1 MRVFGIDVVKGSV
14 RSRTRRPVY
23 ALVRMEGGEILG
35 EQEVTR
41 FRLLK
46 ELAGE
51 KPEILAVDSLQ
62 EIARD
67 QQELYAF
74 LQALPTGT
82 RLVQVTGGERP
93 ETLGKVAA
101 RYNISFDRFDPF
113 DEARTIARIAS
124 LGGGAEV
131 VAFENTS
138 DVVVSRHRSI
148 GKGGW
153 SQNRYTR
160 KIHGAVLSQAREIE
174 GLLSSA
180 GLRFEKKES
189 RAFGGASRVIFQ
201 VSAPRELVPVHSR
214 RGTDVQVRVSGR
226 RADRIRFRPLE
237 GGSRYLVVGIDPG
250 TTTAIAALDLD
261 GKVVHLSS
269 SRQRPMS
276 DVIEALYR
284 TGKPLVI
291 ASDVREMPFSVERI
305 RRAFSAVGYTPR
317 EDRTGEEKTE
327 LVTGFSYGNV
337 HERDALAAAIDG
349 FRHYRNRLQNAL
361 RRVPQG
367 VDLDRVRAGIIRGQ
381 SLEQV
386 LGGMKPAAPQ
396 RVETVA
402 EPVVEA
408 RKDERVMV
416 LDGTVKRL
424 KGYVAEL
431 QDEMK
436 EKERAVDRLQ
446 QRLGHM
452 QAAWRQQLRRDAEIS
467 RRDALIQ
474 DLRRR
479 LRREERQNRAMRR
492 RIERIRRPPS
502 PAEGEAGIPV
512 KVLDSLTRDAVQR
525 LEAEGGILEGD
536 LLYVAKT
543 AGWGRSVIRDLGE
556 RGVRALL
563 TATTS
568 PQDPDPQ
575 LLETCRDQQLP
586 LLPEGKVGVHLR
598 GKAGSVD
605 AGALAGALR
614 EWEEGQKEREREQK
628 RAMVE
633 YIFRE
638 YRTEREKEVR
648 KGG

>member
-14 RSRTRRPVY
+14 RSRSRRPVY
-23 ALVRMEGGEILG
+23 ALVRMEDGEILG

-46 ELAGE
+46 ELAAE

-67 QQELYAF
+67 QQELYVF

-101 RYNISFDRFDPF
+101 RYNISFDRFDPS

-131 VAFENTS
+131 VAFENAS

-160 KIHGAVLSQAREIE
+160 KIHGAVLAHAREIE
-174 GLLSSA
+174 ALLASA
-180 GLRFEKKES
+180 SLRFEKKES
-189 RAFGGASRVIFQ
+189 RAFGGASRVVFQ
-201 VSAPRELVPVHSR
+201 VFAPRELVPIHSR

-226 RADRIRFRPLE
+226 RADRIRFRPLG

-276 DVIEALYR
+276 EVIEALYR

-317 EDRTGEEKTE
+317 EDRTGEEKGE
-327 LVTGFSYGNV
+327 LVAGYQYGNI
-337 HERDALAAAIDG
+337 HERDALAAAIDA
-349 FRHYRNRLQNAL
+349 FRYYRNRLQNAL
-361 RRVPQG
+361 RRVPPG

-381 SLEQV
+381 SLDQV
-386 LGGMKPAAPQ
+386 LGGMKPAKPEK
-396 RVETVA
+396 VETVA
-402 EPVVEA
+402 EPVAEV

-431 QDEMK
+431 EAEVK
-436 EKERAVDRLQ
+436 EKDRAMDRLRE
-446 QRLGHM
+446 RLGHM
-452 QAAWRQQLRRDAEIS
+452 QAAWRQQLRRDAEIA
-467 RRDALIQ
+467 RRDAMIQ

-479 LRREERQNRAMRR
+479 LRKEERGNRAMRR
-492 RIERIRRPPS
+492 RIERIRRPPA
-502 PAEGEAGIPV
+502 PAEGEAGVPV

-525 LEAEGGILEGD
+525 LESEQGIAEGD
-536 LLYVAKT
+536 LLFVAKT
-543 AGWGRSVIRDLGE
+543 AGWGRSVIRDLAE
-556 RGVRALL
+556 RGVRALIA
-563 TATTS
+563 ATGS

-575 LLETCRDQQLP
+575 LRETCREQPLP
-586 LLPEGKVGVHLR
+586 LLPEGKVGIRLK
-598 GKAGSVD
+598 GKAGSAD
-605 AGALAGALR
+605 PGALGEALR
-614 EWEEGQKEREREQK
+614 QWDEDQKEREREQK
-628 RAMVE
+628 KAMVE

>member
-1 MRVFGIDVVKGSV
+1 VRVFGIDVVKGSV
-14 RSRTRRPVY
+14 RSRSRRPVY
-23 ALVRMEGGEILG
+23 ALVRMEDGEILG

-46 ELAGE
+46 ELAAE

-67 QQELYAF
+67 QQELYVF

-101 RYNISFDRFDPF
+101 RYNISFDRFDPS

-131 VAFENTS
+131 VAFENAS

-160 KIHGAVLSQAREIE
+160 KIHGAVLAHAREIE
-174 GLLSSA
+174 ALLASA
-180 GLRFEKKES
+180 SLRFEKKES
-189 RAFGGASRVIFQ
+189 RAFGGASRVVFQ
-201 VSAPRELVPVHSR
+201 VFAPRELVPIHSR

-226 RADRIRFRPLE
+226 RADRIRFRPLG

-276 DVIEALYR
+276 EVIEALYR

-317 EDRTGEEKTE
+317 EDRTGEEKGE
-327 LVTGFSYGNV
+327 LVAGYQYGNI
-337 HERDALAAAIDG
+337 HERDALAAAIDA
-349 FRHYRNRLQNAL
+349 FRYYRNRLQNAL
-361 RRVPQG
+361 RRVPPG

-381 SLEQV
+381 SLDQV
-386 LGGMKPAAPQ
+386 LGGMKPAKPEK
-396 RVETVA
+396 VETVA
-402 EPVVEA
+402 EPVAEV

-431 QDEMK
+431 EAEVK
-436 EKERAVDRLQ
+436 EKDRAMDRLRE
-446 QRLGHM
+446 RLGHM
-452 QAAWRQQLRRDAEIS
+452 QAAWRQQLRRDAEIA
-467 RRDALIQ
+467 RRDAMIQ

-479 LRREERQNRAMRR
+479 LRKEERGNRAMRR
-492 RIERIRRPPS
+492 RIERIRRPPA
-502 PAEGEAGIPV
+502 PAEGEAGVPV

-525 LEAEGGILEGD
+525 LESEQGIAEGD
-536 LLYVAKT
+536 LLFVAKT
-543 AGWGRSVIRDLGE
+543 AGWGRSVIRDLAE
-556 RGVRALL
+556 RGVRALIA
-563 TATTS
+563 ATGS

-575 LLETCRDQQLP
+575 LRETCREQPLP
-586 LLPEGKVGVHLR
+586 LLPEGKVGIRLK

-605 AGALAGALR
+605 PGALGEALR
-614 EWEEGQKEREREQK
+614 QWDEDQKEREREQK
-628 RAMVE
+628 KAMVE

>member
-1 MRVFGIDVVKGSV
+1 VRVFGIDVVKGSV
-14 RSRTRRPVY
+14 RSRSRRPVY
-23 ALVRMEGGEILG
+23 ALVRMEDGEILG
-35 EQEVTR
+35 EQQVTR

-46 ELAGE
+46 ELAAE

-74 LQALPTGT
+74 LQALPAGI

-101 RYNISFDRFDPF
+101 RYNISFDRMDPA

-124 LGGGAEV
+124 LGGGSEV
-131 VAFENTS
+131 VAFENTT

-160 KIHGAVLSQAREIE
+160 KIHGAVLAHARELE
-174 GLLSSA
+174 ALLASA

-189 RAFGGASRVIFQ
+189 RAFGGASRVVFQ
-201 VSAPRELVPVHSR
+201 VSAPRELVPVHSH

-226 RADRIRFRPLE
+226 KADRIRFRPLE

-276 DVIEALYR
+276 EVIEALYR
-284 TGKPLVI
+284 SGKPLII

-317 EDRTGEEKTE
+317 EDRTVEEKAE
-327 LVTGFSYGNV
+327 LVAGFQYGNI
-337 HERDALAAAIDG
+337 HERDALAAAIDA
-349 FRHYRNRLQNAL
+349 FRYYRNRLQNAL
-361 RRVPQG
+361 RRVPPG

-386 LGGMKPAAPQ
+386 LGGMKPAKPEKEEA
-396 RVETVA
+396 VA
-402 EPVVEA
+402 EPVAEA

-431 QDEMK
+431 QEEVK
-436 EKERAVDRLQ
+436 EKDRALDRLRE
-446 QRLGHM
+446 RLGHM
-452 QAAWRQQLRRDAEIS
+452 QAASRQQLRRDPEIA
-467 RRDALIQ
+467 RRDATIH

-479 LRREERQNRAMRR
+479 LRREERKNRAMHR
-492 RIERIRRPPS
+492 RIERIRRPPA
-502 PAEGEAGIPV
+502 PVEGEAGVPV
-512 KVLDSLTRDAVQR
+512 KVLESLTRDAVQR
-525 LEAEGGILEGD
+525 LDGEQGIAEGD
-536 LLYVAKT
+536 LLFVART
-543 AGWGRSVIRDLGE
+543 AGWGRSVIRDLAE
-556 RGVRALL
+556 RGVRALIA
-563 TATTS
+563 ATGPS
-568 PQDPDPQ
+568 QDPDPQ
-575 LLETCRDQQLP
+575 LVTACREQPLP
-586 LLPEGKVGVHLR
+586 LLPEGKVGVRLK
-598 GKAGSVD
+598 GKTGTVD
-605 AGALAGALR
+605 PGALAEGLR
-614 EWEEGQKEREREQK
+614 RWEEGQKEREREEK
-628 RAMVE
+628 KAMVE

>member
-1 MRVFGIDVVKGSV
+1 MKVFGIDVVKGSV
-14 RSRTRRPVY
+14 RSRSRRPVY
-23 ALVRMEGGEILG
+23 ALVRMEDGEILG
-35 EQEVTR
+35 EQQVTR

-46 ELAGE
+46 ELAAE

-74 LQALPTGT
+74 LQALPAGI

-101 RYNISFDRFDPF
+101 RYNISFDRLDPA
-113 DEARTIARIAS
+113 DEARTIARIAT
-124 LGGGAEV
+124 LGGGSEV

-160 KIHGAVLSQAREIE
+160 KIHGSVLAQAREIE
-174 GLLSSA
+174 ALLTSA

-189 RAFGGASRVIFQ
+189 RAFGGASRVVFQ

-276 DVIEALYR
+276 EVIKALYR
-284 TGKPLVI
+284 AGKPLVI

-317 EDRTGEEKTE
+317 EDRSVEEKADM
-327 LVTGFSYGNV
+327 VAGFQYGNI
-337 HERDALAAAIDG
+337 HERDALAAAIDA

-361 RRVPQG
+361 RRVPPG
-367 VDLDRVRAGIIRGQ
+367 VELDRVRAGIIRGR
-381 SLEQV
+381 SLDQV
-386 LGGMKPAAPQ
+386 LGSMRPAKPEKG
-396 RVETVA
+396 ETVA

-431 QDEMK
+431 QDEVK
-436 EKERAVDRLQ
+436 EKEQAVDRF
-446 QRLGHM
+446 RERMGHM
-452 QAAWRQQLRRDAEIS
+452 QAAWRQQLRRDAEIA
-467 RRDALIQ
+467 RRDAMIH
-474 DLRRR
+474 DLRQR
-479 LRREERQNRAMRR
+479 LRREERKNRAMHR
-492 RIERIRRPPS
+492 RIERMRRPPS
-502 PAEGEAGIPV
+502 PVEGEAGVPV

-525 LEAEGGILEGD
+525 LEAEQGITGGD
-536 LLYVAKT
+536 LLYVARM
-543 AGWGRSVIRDLGE
+543 AGWGRTVIRDLGE
-556 RGVRALL
+556 RGVHALL
-563 TATTS
+563 AATGST
-568 PQDPDPQ
+568 QDPDPQ
-575 LLETCRDQQLP
+575 LLAACRELPLP
-586 LLPEGKVGVHLR
+586 LLPEGKVGLR
-598 GKAGSVD
+598 LKGKAGSVD
-605 AGALAGALR
+605 PGTLAAALR
-614 EWEEGQKEREREQK
+614 EWDEGQKEREREQK
-628 RAMVE
+628 KAMVE

>member
-1 MRVFGIDVVKGSV
+1 MKVFGIDVVKGSV
-14 RSRTRRPVY
+14 RSRSWRPVY
-23 ALVRMEGGEILG
+23 ALVRVEDGEILG
-35 EQEVTR
+35 EQQVTR

-46 ELAGE
+46 ELAAG
-51 KPEILAVDSLQ
+51 KPDILAVDSLQ

-67 QQELYAF
+67 QHELYAF
-74 LQALPTGT
+74 LQALPAGI

-101 RYNISFDRFDPF
+101 RYNISFDRLDPA

-131 VAFENTS
+131 VAFENTT
-138 DVVVSRHRSI
+138 DVVVSRRRSI

-160 KIHGAVLSQAREIE
+160 KIHGAVQTHAREIE
-174 GLLSSA
+174 ALLASA
-180 GLRFEKKES
+180 GLRFVKKES
-189 RAFGGASRVIFQ
+189 RAFGGASRVAFQ
-201 VSAPRELVPVHSR
+201 VPAPREMVPVHSH

-226 RADRIRFRPLE
+226 KADRIRFRPLE

-276 DVIEALYR
+276 EVIEALYR

-317 EDRTGEEKTE
+317 EDRTVEEKAE
-327 LVTGFSYGNV
+327 LVDGYQYGNI
-337 HERDALAAAIDG
+337 HERDALAAAIDA
-349 FRHYRNRLQNAL
+349 FRYHRNRLQNAL
-361 RRVPQG
+361 RRVPPG

-386 LGGMKPAAPQ
+386 LGGMKPAKPEPEEA
-396 RVETVA
+396 VA
-402 EPVVEA
+402 EPVPEA

-424 KGYVAEL
+424 KGYVTEL
-431 QDEMK
+431 QEEVK
-436 EKERAVDRLQ
+436 EKDRALDRL
-446 QRLGHM
+446 RERMGHM
-452 QAAWRQQLRRDAEIS
+452 QAAWRQQLRRDAEIA
-467 RRDALIQ
+467 RRDATIQ

-479 LRREERQNRAMRR
+479 LRKEERKNRAMHR
-492 RIERIRRPPS
+492 RIERMRSPPA
-502 PAEGEAGIPV
+502 PVEGDRGVPV
-512 KVLDSLTRDAVQR
+512 KVLESLTRDAVQR
-525 LEAEGGILEGD
+525 LDADQGIAAGD
-536 LLYVAKT
+536 LLIVAKT
-543 AGWGRSVIRDLGE
+543 AGWGRSVIRDLAE
-556 RGVRALL
+556 RGVRALI
-563 TATTS
+563 TAAGG

-575 LLETCRDQQLP
+575 LLAACRELPLP
-586 LLPEGKVGVHLR
+586 LLPEVAVGVRLK
-598 GKAGSVD
+598 GKGGSVD
-605 AGALAGALR
+605 PGALEGALR
-614 EWEEGQKEREREQK
+614 QWEEGQKEREREQK
-628 RAMVE
+628 KAMVE

>member
-14 RSRTRRPVY
+14 RSRSRRPVY
-23 ALVRMEGGEILG
+23 ALVRMEDGVIQG
-35 EQEVTR
+35 EQQVTR

-46 ELAGE
+46 ELAAE

-74 LQALPTGT
+74 LQALPAGT

-101 RYNISFDRFDPF
+101 RYNISFDRFDPS

-138 DVVVSRHRSI
+138 DVVVSRRRSI

-160 KIHGAVLSQAREIE
+160 KIHGAVLAHAREIE
-174 GLLSSA
+174 SLLTSA

-189 RAFGGASRVIFQ
+189 RAFGGASRVVFQ
-201 VSAPRELVPVHSR
+201 VAAPRELVPVHSR

-237 GGSRYLVVGIDPG
+237 GGSRFLVVGIDPG

-276 DVIEALYR
+276 EVIEALYR
-284 TGKPLVI
+284 AGKPLII
-291 ASDVREMPFSVERI
+291 ASDVKEMPFSVERI

-317 EDRTGEEKTE
+317 EDRTVGEKIA
-327 LVTGFSYGNV
+327 LVAGVPYGNI
-337 HERDALAAAIDG
+337 HERDALAAAIDA

-361 RRVPQG
+361 RRVPPG

-381 SLEQV
+381 SVDQV
-386 LGGMKPAAPQ
+386 LGGMKPAQPQ
-396 RVETVA
+396 KEVTVA
-402 EPVVEA
+402 EPVVET

-424 KGYVAEL
+424 KGYVTEL
-431 QDEMK
+431 QDEVK
-436 EKERAVDRLQ
+436 EKERAVDRLS

-452 QAAWRQQLRRDAEIS
+452 QAAWRQQLRRDAEIA
-467 RRDALIQ
+467 RRDAMIQ
-474 DLRRR
+474 DLRQR
-479 LRREERQNRAMRR
+479 LRREERQNRAMHR
-492 RIERIRRPPS
+492 RIERMRRPPA
-502 PAEGEAGIPV
+502 PVGGEAGVPV

-525 LEAEGGILEGD
+525 LEAEQGIGEGD

-556 RGVRALL
+556 RGVRALI
-563 TATTS
+563 AAAGS

-575 LLETCRDQQLP
+575 LVGACREQPLP
-586 LLPEGKVGVHLR
+586 LLPEGKVGLR
-598 GKAGSVD
+598 LKGKAGGADPV
-605 AGALAGALR
+605 ALAAALH
-614 EWEEGQKEREREQK
+614 EWEDGQKEREREEK
-628 RAMVE
+628 KAMVE